1 MIAGFTTVTAYVTED
16 RRIYHC
22 YRRFSRWSPDLH
34 QDSRPLS
41 TVSRPVDEAKSQVL
55 YQQERFCYWP
65 NVPVHI
71 PAIVHDWSMA
81 SIYIFRRILHR
92 WTSSCSRQ
100 LRRSW
105 LASALTQETFQRSWE
120 EGIVRT
126 IAEEG
131 FATVSIRWWY
141 KQCKKC
147 FRIGGKYVKKR

>member
-1 MIAGFTTVTAYVTED
+1 MKERERERERTNLNRYTPFSHGRRYRMYVAGD
-16 RRIYHC
+16 RRIFHC
-22 YRRFSRWSPDLH
+22 NRRFSRWSPDLH

-55 YQQERFCYWP
+55 YQQEWFCYWP

-120 EGIVRT
+120 EGSENHRRRGLHHRLHKV
-126 IAEEG
+126 
-131 FATVSIRWWY
+131 V
-141 KQCKKC
+141 
-147 FRIGGKYVKKR
+147 V